1 METLLNRVIIA
12 NSKRKRKRKRK
23 RI

>member
-1 METLLNRVIIA
+1 MMMNRVIIV
-12 NSKRKRKRKRK
+12 